1 VNAELTTSRNS
12 LKAANNTMKVQIEDL
27 ESKLN
32 ALNKLKSQM
41 QSQIDAAKQE
51 ALEESNAKRKLQEQL
66 SGNGSPTK
74 SKR

>member
-1 VNAELTTSRNS
+1 
-12 LKAANNTMKVQIEDL
+12 MKVQIEDL

-32 ALNKLKSQM
+32 GLNKLKSQM

-66 SGNGSPTK
+66 SGSGSPTK

>member
-1 VNAELTTSRNS
+1 
-12 LKAANNTMKVQIEDL
+12 MKVQIEDL